1 MKLLLF
7 LQLGCL
13 CHALK
18 KPPTHK
24 DPTGV
29 HEIANV
35 NNTRG
40 RVQEES
46 NSDPHIHR
54 LAGRCSF
61 SLRIRGD
68 GNSDVA
74 ALPADSTDVLLEQMC
89 RDLNCGGIHRVSRTN
104 PPPNATCFHG
114 CSYRGGRLHN
124 CSQSVRGNCTG
135 VAEAICGHQ
144 AVRLAAGGDRCAGRV
159 ELWAD
164 GGWGTVCDDQW
175 DLRDADVVCR
185 QLGCGYALSAA
196 GQGGPFPPGGGPIHL
211 DELNC
216 TGRERNLWTCPAAQG
231 ENDCGHKE
239 DAGVV
244 CSERRAVRLTGGLDR
259 CSGKVEVHRNG
270 SWGNVCD
277 NCWNKK
283 MASMVC
289 SMLRC
294 GAEPLKFSQFL
305 PPLAFNDGP
314 LWFYQC
320 DHNSQSLWECNE
332 MVNPANLCVSS
343 KASGVICNGSLG
355 FHEATTAII
364 TNATVSTP
372 LTTGATSLV
381 PSEGLRAYGL
391 LGTITLALVLAV
403 VLVTNAAICCHY
415 RRRHATLLQQTGTSG
430 QPTAEHGNSYQCA
443 GDLVKVTANPV
454 QTEVPSNT
462 RHFWTQLS
470 SAEST
475 SVDTDYE
482 QYETSSE
489 KPVPLSTFRNSRR
502 YRADVNPLT
511 RPGGL
516 DGLEGLCEEPPEPTE
531 DLIPEPQYSTVSKS
545 PRDSFSSSST
555 SSGEC
560 YENTN
565 NGYVTVFPDSGLA
578 QPSVVYD
585 VFRPADIN
593 RSPDQ
598 VHPGQSTSLQNSSDQ
613 DDSPLYSPVSPDPD
627 SSSEDDYDDIGP
639 LQ

>member
-13 CHALK
+13 CH
-18 KPPTHK
+18 
-24 DPTGV
+24 G
-29 HEIANV
+29 
-35 NNTRG
+35 
-40 RVQEES
+40 
-46 NSDPHIHR
+46 DPHIHK

-68 GNSDVA
+68 RNSDVA

-89 RDLNCGGIHRVSRTN
+89 RDLNCGSIYRVSRTN

-135 VAEAICGHQ
+135 IAEAICGHQ

-159 ELWAD
+159 ELWTD

-175 DLRDADVVCR
+175 DPRDADVVCG
-185 QLGCGYALSAA
+185 QLGCGYALSVA
-196 GQGGPFPPGGGPIHL
+196 GQGGPFPPGRGPIHL

-216 TGRERNLWTCPAAQG
+216 TGREQNLWTCPAAQG

-289 SMLRC
+289 SMLHC

-320 DHNSQSLWECNE
+320 DQNSQSLWECNE

-355 FHEATTAII
+355 FHEATTAIM
-364 TNATVSTP
+364 TNATVSTT
-372 LTTGATSLV
+372 LTTGTTSIV

-391 LGTITLALVLAV
+391 LSTITLALLLVV
-403 VLVTNAAICCHY
+403 VLVTNSVICCHY
-415 RRRHATLLQQTGTSG
+415 RRRHAILLQQIRTSG
-430 QPTAEHGNSYQCA
+430 QPTAEHRNSYQCA
-443 GDLVKVTANPV
+443 VDLVKVTANPV

-482 QYETSSE
+482 QYETSNE

-502 YRADVNPLT
+502 YRADVNPLV
-511 RPGGL
+511 RPTGL
-516 DGLEGLCEEPPEPTE
+516 DGLCEESPEPTE
-531 DLIPEPQYSTVSKS
+531 DLMGVPEPQYATVSKS
-545 PRDSFSSSST
+545 SRDSFSSSST

-578 QPSVVYD
+578 QSSVVYD
-585 VFRPADIN
+585 VFSPAGIS

-598 VHPGQSTSLQNSSDQ
+598 VHPGQSTNLQNSSDQ